1 LRLLRLLVDE
11 KLSAGLP
18 WPALRLGGFL
28 GNDTEGGADYEQA
41 VGDVVTGPWAN
52 SLRWASTRRGPD
64 FQGERLVLGCG
75 TFERRDFTVR
85 LPPASAGGV
94 ELAVEL
100 STSCPGVMNFPH
112 DPRMAVSGE
121 GQTTIPREA
130 ASDQDMHVL
139 ATGRHAPRILVVD
152 DHATI
157 AGLMSQLLS
166 QRGYEVVT
174 AADAEQAAAEVRRQ
188 APDLI
193 LSDVKMP
200 GKSGYELCRELKADP
215 ATRLIPFVLITGL
228 SDSVDKVRGIEAG
241 ADDFLNKPV
250 LAEELTARVKS
261 LLRVK
266 EFTDELETADSVLC
280 TLGLAV
286 ESRDPYTEGH
296 CERLAAR
303 AADLGRH
310 LGLDT
315 DSIVA
320 LRRGGYLH
328 DLGKIAVPDAILK
341 KGTDLTLQEWEI
353 MKVHPVTGENI
364 CKPLKSLRLV
374 LPIIR
379 HHHEHADGSGYPDGL
394 RSGEIPLLSRVLQV
408 VDVYDALRTARP
420 YKLALGHD
428 EAAQTMREE
437 ARQGLWDAELV
448 NEFFSMLV
456 EKRSVA

>member
-1 LRLLRLLVDE
+1 MIF
-11 KLSAGLP
+11 P
-18 WPALRLGGFL
+18 
-28 GNDTEGGADYEQA
+28 
-41 VGDVVTGPWAN
+41 
-52 SLRWASTRRGPD
+52 
-64 FQGERLVLGCG
+64 
-75 TFERRDFTVR
+75 RDFRPAVSVEGRTTSQR
-85 LPPASAGGV
+85 EPASD
-94 ELAVEL
+94 L
-100 STSCPGVMNFPH
+100 SM
-112 DPRMAVSGE
+112 SG
-121 GQTTIPREA
+121 
-130 ASDQDMHVL
+130 L
-139 ATGRHAPRILVVD
+139 WTGRRVPRILVVD
-152 DHATI
+152 DHPTI
-157 AGLMSQLLS
+157 TGLMSQLLA
-166 QRGYEVVT
+166 QRGYDVVT
-174 AADAEQAAAEVRRQ
+174 ASDAEEAAAEVRRQ

-193 LSDVKMP
+193 LSDVRMP
-200 GKSGYELCRELKADP
+200 GKSGYELCRELKGDP

-228 SDSVDKVRGIEAG
+228 SDSTDKVRGIEAG

-280 TLGLAV
+280 TLGLIV
-286 ESRDPYTEGH
+286 EGRDPYTEGH

-310 LGLDT
+310 LGLDE

-320 LRRGGYLH
+320 LRRGGFLH
-328 DLGKIAVPDAILK
+328 DLGKIAVPDDILK
-341 KGTDLTLQEWEI
+341 KGSDLTLQEWAI
-353 MKVHPVTGENI
+353 MKQHPVTGENI

-394 RSGEIPLLSRVLQV
+394 GAGEIPLLPRVLQV

-420 YKLALGHD
+420 YKPALSHD
-428 EAAQTMREE
+428 DAAQTMRDE
-437 ARQGLWDAELV
+437 ARQGLWDAGLV